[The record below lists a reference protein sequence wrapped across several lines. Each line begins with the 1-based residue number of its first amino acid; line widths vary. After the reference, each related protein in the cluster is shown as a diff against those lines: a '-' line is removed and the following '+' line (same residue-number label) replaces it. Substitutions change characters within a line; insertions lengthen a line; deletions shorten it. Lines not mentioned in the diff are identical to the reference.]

1 MCVLFVKWH
10 QPFFLVCSFCNCLDV
25 FFLYFIIFCTFLGI
39 SCSSFFGAKLA
50 GLFLYNKEL
59 MTALSRKFAF
69 CLFFCIKNIFTYFLC
84 PLGSLEYSASTFFS
98 FLFFLLFCNLPS
110 FPISVLRWVKKIPRC
125 NVYMEHP
132 KYWWRTSHFRFPIRR
147 QQTSSYWFLT
157 YLVIIMVCWF
167 VIEFQLI
174 FLYFT
179 N

>member
-110 FPISVLRWVKKIPRC
+110 FPISFLRWVKKYHAVMFTWNTPNIDD
-125 NVYMEHP
+125 VLH
-132 KYWWRTSHFRFPIRR
+132 TSG
-147 QQTSSYWFLT
+147 
-157 YLVIIMVCWF
+157 
-167 VIEFQLI
+167 FQSGDNKHLHTD
-174 FLYFT
+174 F
-179 N
+179 